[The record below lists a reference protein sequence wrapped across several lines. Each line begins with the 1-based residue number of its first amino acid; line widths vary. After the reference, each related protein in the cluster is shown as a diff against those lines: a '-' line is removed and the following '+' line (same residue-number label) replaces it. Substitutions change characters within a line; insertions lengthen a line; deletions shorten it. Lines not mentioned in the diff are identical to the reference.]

1 MGCLNSLGG
10 DLFEVY
16 EAIAS
21 DLGVFRVVV
30 WGGRGFVAAAGWGF
44 DRRLNNG
51 SGFGEGL
58 LAGSLVSG
66 MVGELVR
73 AGVIYAM
80 GQKK

>member
-1 MGCLNSLGG
+1 VILVFSALLFGVEGGSL
-10 DLFEVY
+10 L
-16 EAIAS
+16 
-21 DLGVFRVVV
+21 R
-30 WGGRGFVAAAGWGF
+30 GF